1 MPAITPL
8 EPKDDFCNV
17 VADELIIK
25 SIKSSKFN
33 ELNNLILIKL
43 EVRNGNLSEFS
54 SPKKYQKQGIENL
67 KGDISSMSANYF
79 IISNQDETNIKFSYF
94 NAISKSY
101 KSFDLPI
108 KISGDNLSTQTNLN
122 PKTSE
127 LATYKS
133 IIIYAI
139 TIVCLLSFVLWRS
152 IYGLIL
158 GIIFIVYA
166 LYDARPFS
174 EVTVKPNTEIS
185 ILPMENSR
193 IFYTIKNEKN
203 LKILG
208 TYKNYTKVLLDDDK
222 IGWIQNQS
230 IK

>member
-1 MPAITPL
+1 M
-8 EPKDDFCNV
+8 
-17 VADELIIK
+17 
-25 SIKSSKFN
+25 
-33 ELNNLILIKL
+33 
-43 EVRNGNLSEFS
+43 
-54 SPKKYQKQGIENL
+54 
-67 KGDISSMSANYF
+67 
-79 IISNQDETNIKFSYF
+79 
-94 NAISKSY
+94 
-101 KSFDLPI
+101 
-108 KISGDNLSTQTNLN
+108 
-122 PKTSE
+122 
-127 LATYKS
+127 
-133 IIIYAI
+133 
-139 TIVCLLSFVLWRS
+139 LWRS

>member
-1 MPAITPL
+1 
-8 EPKDDFCNV
+8 
-17 VADELIIK
+17 
-25 SIKSSKFN
+25 
-33 ELNNLILIKL
+33 
-43 EVRNGNLSEFS
+43 
-54 SPKKYQKQGIENL
+54 
-67 KGDISSMSANYF
+67 MSANYF